1 MTPNVKNV
9 VIDGLIFAGKTT
21 AISNLKA
28 RLLSSTDTTYN
39 FFEEPVESWMNEGWL
54 KKYYSNIS
62 KFASSFQIRI
72 ILSHIQQKNEIEK
85 INVEQKS
92 TNIVNIC
99 ERSAITTLNVFS
111 KMLVADGVLDEI
123 EFKLHEQMIE
133 MFKYKKPDVL
143 IYLNIDPEIALLRNL
158 KRMRNGESNIQIE
171 YLRKLNQAYL
181 QELGNLAE
189 NIIVIDGTLDEA
201 VIVDKIMSHLLQN
214 MSH

>member
-1 MTPNVKNV
+1 MIPNVKNV

-21 AISNLKA
+21 AISNLKV
-28 RLLSSTDTTYN
+28 RLTSSADTTYN
-39 FFEEPVESWMNEGWL
+39 FFEEPVDSWMNEGWL
-54 KKYYSNIS
+54 EKYYSNIS

-111 KMLVADGVLDEI
+111 KMLVKDGVLDDI

-133 MFKYKKPDVL
+133 MFKYKKPDML
-143 IYLNIDPEIALLRNL
+143 IYLNIDPEIALMRNL

-181 QELGNLAE
+181 NELGNLAE

-201 VIVDKIMSHLLQN
+201 EIVDKIMKHLV
-214 MSH
+214 

>member
-1 MTPNVKNV
+1 MIQNIKNV

-21 AISNLKA
+21 AISNLKT
-28 RLLSSTDTTYN
+28 RLSSSSDTTFN
-39 FFEEPVESWMNEGWL
+39 FFEEPVESWMKEGWL
-54 KKYYSNIS
+54 EKYYSNIS

-85 INVEQKS
+85 INVDQKS

-133 MFKYKKPDVL
+133 MFNYKKPDVL
-143 IYLNIDPEIALLRNL
+143 IYLNIDPEIAIQRNL

-181 QELGNLAE
+181 NELENLAK
-189 NIIVIDGTLDEA
+189 NIIVIDGTLDEG

>member
-1 MTPNVKNV
+1 MIPNIKNV
-9 VIDGLIFAGKTT
+9 VIDGLIFSGKTT
-21 AISNLKA
+21 AIRNLNA
-28 RLLSSTDTTYN
+28 RLSSSTDTTFN

-54 KKYYSNIS
+54 EKYYSNIS

-85 INVEQKS
+85 INVDQKS

-111 KMLVADGVLDEI
+111 KMLVADGVLDDI

-143 IYLNIDPEIALLRNL
+143 IYLNIDPEIAILRNL

-181 QELGNLAE
+181 NELENLAE
-189 NIIVIDGTLDEA
+189 NIIVIDGTLDEE
-201 VIVDKIMSHLLQN
+201 VIVEKIMKHLV
-214 MSH
+214 

>member
-28 RLLSSTDTTYN
+28 RLTSFKSADTTFN

-54 KKYYSNIS
+54 EKYYSNIS

-72 ILSHIQQKNEIEK
+72 ILSHIQQKNEIEQ
-85 INVEQKS
+85 INRGQEAK
-92 TNIVNIC
+92 NIVNIS

-133 MFKYKKPDVL
+133 MFKYKKPDTL
-143 IYLNIDPEIALLRNL
+143 IYLNIDPEIALRRNL

-181 QELGNLAE
+181 KELGNLAE

-201 VIVDKIMSHLLQN
+201 EIVDKIMKHLI
-214 MSH
+214 

>member
-1 MTPNVKNV
+1 MIPNIKNV
-9 VIDGLIFAGKTT
+9 VIDGLIFSGKTT
-21 AISNLKA
+21 AIHNLKS
-28 RLLSSTDTTYN
+28 RLFSSADTTYN

-54 KKYYSNIS
+54 EKYYSNIS

-85 INVEQKS
+85 INVDQKS

-111 KMLVADGVLDEI
+111 KMLVADGVLDDI

-133 MFKYKKPDVL
+133 MFKYKRPDML

-158 KRMRNGESNIQIE
+158 KRMRSGESNIQIE

-181 QELGNLAE
+181 NELENLAE
-189 NIIVIDGTLDEA
+189 NIIVIDGTLDEE
-201 VIVDKIMSHLLQN
+201 VIVEKIMKHLI
-214 MSH
+214 

>member
-54 KKYYSNIS
+54 EKYYSNIS

-72 ILSHIQQKNEIEK
+72 ILSHIQQKNEIEQ
-85 INVEQKS
+85 INAEQKS
-92 TNIVNIC
+92 VNIVNIC

-123 EFKLHEQMIE
+123 ELKLHEQMIE

-143 IYLNIDPEIALLRNL
+143 VYLNIDPEIALQRNL

-181 QELGNLAE
+181 RELGNLAE
-189 NIIVIDGTLDEA
+189 TIIVIDGTLDE
-201 VIVDKIMSHLLQN
+201 VDIVDKIMKHLI
-214 MSH
+214 

>member
-28 RLLSSTDTTYN
+28 RLLSSVDTTFN
-39 FFEEPVESWMNEGWL
+39 FFEEPVDSWINEGWL
-54 KKYYSNIS
+54 EKYYSNIS

-72 ILSHIQQKNEIEK
+72 IMSHIQQKNEIEE
-85 INVEQKS
+85 INRSQESV
-92 TNIVNIC
+92 NIVNIC

-111 KMLVADGVLDEI
+111 KMLVEDGVLDEI

-143 IYLNIDPEIALLRNL
+143 VYLNIDPEIALQRNL
-158 KRMRNGESNIQIE
+158 KRMRNGESNIKIE

-181 QELGNLAE
+181 QELENLAE
-189 NIIVIDGTLDEA
+189 MIIVIDGTLDEA
-201 VIVDKIMSHLLQN
+201 EIVDKIMKHLV
-214 MSH
+214 

>member
-28 RLLSSTDTTYN
+28 RLSSFESGDTTFN
-39 FFEEPVESWMNEGWL
+39 FFEEPVESWINEGWL
-54 KKYYSNIS
+54 EKYYSNIS

-72 ILSHIQQKNEIEK
+72 IMSHIQQKNEIEE
-85 INVEQKS
+85 INRSQESK
-92 TNIVNIC
+92 NIVNIC

-111 KMLVADGVLDEI
+111 KMLIADGVLDEI

-133 MFKYKKPDVL
+133 MFKYKKPDML
-143 IYLNIDPEIALLRNL
+143 IYLNIDPEIALRRNL

-181 QELGNLAE
+181 QELENLAE

-201 VIVDKIMSHLLQN
+201 EIVDKIMKHLV
-214 MSH
+214 

>member
-28 RLLSSTDTTYN
+28 RLTSSADTTFN

-54 KKYYSNIS
+54 EKYYSNIS

-72 ILSHIQQKNEIEK
+72 ILSHIQQKNEIEE
-85 INVEQKS
+85 INCGQKS

-133 MFKYKKPDVL
+133 MFKYKKPDML
-143 IYLNIDPEIALLRNL
+143 IYLNIDPEIALRRNL
-158 KRMRNGESNIQIE
+158 KRMRNGESNIKIE

-189 NIIVIDGTLDEA
+189 NIIVIDGTLDE
-201 VIVDKIMSHLLQN
+201 VEIVDKIMKHLV
-214 MSH
+214 

>member
-1 MTPNVKNV
+1 MIPNVKNV
-9 VIDGLIFAGKTT
+9 VIDVLIFAGKTT

-39 FFEEPVESWMNEGWL
+39 FFEEPVDSWMNEGWL
-54 KKYYSNIS
+54 EKYYSNIS

-72 ILSHIQQKNEIEK
+72 ILSHIQQKNEIEE
-85 INVEQKS
+85 INCGQKS
-92 TNIVNIC
+92 ANIVNIC

-111 KMLVADGVLDEI
+111 KMLVKDGVLDDI

-133 MFKYKKPDVL
+133 MFKYKKPDML
-143 IYLNIDPEIALLRNL
+143 IYLNIDPEIALQRNL

-201 VIVDKIMSHLLQN
+201 EIVEKIMKHFV
-214 MSH
+214 

>member
-21 AISNLKA
+21 AISNLKT
-28 RLLSSTDTTYN
+28 RLLSSKDTTFN
-39 FFEEPVESWMNEGWL
+39 FFEEPVNSWMNEGWL
-54 KKYYSNIS
+54 EKYYSNIS

-72 ILSHIQQKNEIEK
+72 IMSHIQQKNEIEE
-85 INVEQKS
+85 INRGQESK
-92 TNIVNIC
+92 NIVNIS
-99 ERSAITTLNVFS
+99 ERGAITTLNVFS

-133 MFKYKKPDVL
+133 MFKYKKPDILV
-143 IYLNIDPEIALLRNL
+143 YLNIDPEIALRRNL
-158 KRMRNGESNIQIE
+158 KRMRNGESNITIE

-181 QELGNLAE
+181 NELENLAE

-201 VIVDKIMSHLLQN
+201 EIVDKIMKHLV
-214 MSH
+214 

>member
-21 AISNLKA
+21 AISNLKT
-28 RLLSSTDTTYN
+28 RLLSSSDTTFN

-54 KKYYSNIS
+54 EKYYSNIS

-72 ILSHIQQKNEIEK
+72 ILSHIKQKNEIEE
-85 INVEQKS
+85 INRGQESK
-92 TNIVNIC
+92 NIVNIS

-111 KMLVADGVLDEI
+111 KMLIADGVLDEI

-133 MFKYKKPDVL
+133 MFKYKKPDTL
-143 IYLNIDPEIALLRNL
+143 IYLNIDPEIALRRNL

-189 NIIVIDGTLDEA
+189 NIIVIDGTLDETE
-201 VIVDKIMSHLLQN
+201 IVDKIMKHLI
-214 MSH
+214 

>member
-1 MTPNVKNV
+1 MIPNIKNV
-9 VIDGLIFAGKTT
+9 VIDGLIFSGKTT
-21 AISNLKA
+21 AIRNLNA
-28 RLLSSTDTTYN
+28 RLSSSTDITYN

-54 KKYYSNIS
+54 EKYYSNIS

-72 ILSHIQQKNEIEK
+72 ILSHIQQKNEIER
-85 INVEQKS
+85 INKSQES

-111 KMLVADGVLDEI
+111 KMLLNDGVLDEI
-123 EFKLHEQMIE
+123 ELKLHELMIE

-143 IYLNIDPEIALLRNL
+143 IYLNIDPEIALRRNL

-181 QELGNLAE
+181 NELENLAE
-189 NIIVIDGTLDEA
+189 NIIVIDGTLDEE
-201 VIVDKIMSHLLQN
+201 VIVEKIMKHLI
-214 MSH
+214 

>member
-1 MTPNVKNV
+1 MIPNVKNV

-28 RLLSSTDTTYN
+28 RLTSSVDTTYN
-39 FFEEPVESWMNEGWL
+39 FFEEPVDSWMNEGWL
-54 KKYYSNIS
+54 EKYYSNIS
-62 KFASSFQIRI
+62 KFASSFQMRI

-85 INVEQKS
+85 INCGQKS
-92 TNIVNIC
+92 MNIVNIC

-111 KMLVADGVLDEI
+111 KMLVKDGVLDDI
-123 EFKLHEQMIE
+123 EFKLHELMIE
-133 MFKYKKPDVL
+133 MFKYKKPDML
-143 IYLNIDPEIALLRNL
+143 IYLNIDPEIALRRNL

-181 QELGNLAE
+181 NELGNLAE

-201 VIVDKIMSHLLQN
+201 EIVDKIMKHFV
-214 MSH
+214 

>member
-1 MTPNVKNV
+1 MIPNVKNV

-28 RLLSSTDTTYN
+28 RLTSSVDTTFN

-54 KKYYSNIS
+54 EKYYSNIS
-62 KFASSFQIRI
+62 KFASSFQMRI
-72 ILSHIQQKNEIEK
+72 ILSHIQQKYEIEK

-111 KMLVADGVLDEI
+111 KMLVKDGVLDDI

-133 MFKYKKPDVL
+133 MFKYKKPDML
-143 IYLNIDPEIALLRNL
+143 IYLNIDPEIALMRNL

-189 NIIVIDGTLDEA
+189 NIIVIDGTLDESE
-201 VIVDKIMSHLLQN
+201 IVDKIMKHLI
-214 MSH
+214 

>member
-1 MTPNVKNV
+1 MTPNIKNV

-54 KKYYSNIS
+54 EKYYSNIS

-72 ILSHIQQKNEIEK
+72 ILSHIQQKNEIEQ
-85 INVEQKS
+85 INAKQKS
-92 TNIVNIC
+92 ENIVNIS
-99 ERSAITTLNVFS
+99 ERGAITTLKVFS

-123 EFKLHEQMIE
+123 ELKLHEQMIE

-143 IYLNIDPEIALLRNL
+143 IYLNIDPEIALRRNM
-158 KRMRNGESNIQIE
+158 KRMRNGESNIKIE

-181 QELGNLAE
+181 RELGNLAE
-189 NIIVIDGTLDEA
+189 NIIVIDGTLDE
-201 VIVDKIMSHLLQN
+201 VDIVDKIMKHLI
-214 MSH
+214 

>member
-21 AISNLKA
+21 AISNLKT

-85 INVEQKS
+85 INAEQKS

-189 NIIVIDGTLDEA
+189 NIIVIDGTLDES

>member
-28 RLLSSTDTTYN
+28 RLSSFKSVDTTFN
-39 FFEEPVESWMNEGWL
+39 FFEEPVESWINEGWL
-54 KKYYSNIS
+54 EKYYSNIS

-72 ILSHIQQKNEIEK
+72 IMSHIQQKNEIEE
-85 INVEQKS
+85 INRSQESK
-92 TNIVNIC
+92 NIVNIC

-133 MFKYKKPDVL
+133 MFKYKKPDML
-143 IYLNIDPEIALLRNL
+143 IYLNIDPEIALRRNL
-158 KRMRNGESNIQIE
+158 KRMRNGESNIKIE

-181 QELGNLAE
+181 QELENLAE

-201 VIVDKIMSHLLQN
+201 EIIDKIMKHLV
-214 MSH
+214 

>member
-1 MTPNVKNV
+1 MSPNVKNV

-28 RLLSSTDTTYN
+28 RLPSSKDTTFN
-39 FFEEPVESWMNEGWL
+39 FFEEPVDSWMNEGWL
-54 KKYYSNIS
+54 EKYYSNIS

-72 ILSHIQQKNEIEK
+72 ILSHIQQKIKIEEINRSQESK
-85 INVEQKS
+85 
-92 TNIVNIC
+92 NIVNIS
-99 ERSAITTLNVFS
+99 ERGAITTLNVFS
-111 KMLVADGVLDEI
+111 KMLVKDGVLDEI

-133 MFKYKKPDVL
+133 MFNYKKPDIL

-158 KRMRNGESNIQIE
+158 KRMRNGESNITIE

-181 QELGNLAE
+181 NELENLAE

-201 VIVDKIMSHLLQN
+201 EIVDKIMKHLV
-214 MSH
+214 

>member
-1 MTPNVKNV
+1 MTLNIKNV

-28 RLLSSTDTTYN
+28 RLLSSTDKTYN
-39 FFEEPVESWMNEGWL
+39 FFEEPVESWINEGWL
-54 KKYYSNIS
+54 EKYYSNIS

-72 ILSHIQQKNEIEK
+72 ILSHIQQKNEIEE
-85 INVEQKS
+85 INAGQKS
-92 TNIVNIC
+92 ENIVNIC

-133 MFKYKKPDVL
+133 MFKYKKPDML
-143 IYLNIDPEIALLRNL
+143 IYLNIDPEIALRRNL

-201 VIVDKIMSHLLQN
+201 EIVDKIMKHLV
-214 MSH
+214 

>member
-1 MTPNVKNV
+1 MIPNVKNV

-21 AISNLKA
+21 AISNLKT
-28 RLLSSTDTTYN
+28 RLSSSTDTTYN

-54 KKYYSNIS
+54 EKYYSNIS

-133 MFKYKKPDVL
+133 MFKYKKPDIL
-143 IYLNIDPEIALLRNL
+143 IYLNIDPEIAILRNL

-181 QELGNLAE
+181 NELGNLAE

-201 VIVDKIMSHLLQN
+201 EIVDKIMSHLLQN

>member
-1 MTPNVKNV
+1 MTPNIKNV

-21 AISNLKA
+21 AISNLKT
-28 RLLSSTDTTYN
+28 RLSSFKSVDTTFN
-39 FFEEPVESWMNEGWL
+39 FFEEPVESWINEGWL
-54 KKYYSNIS
+54 EKYYSNIS

-72 ILSHIQQKNEIEK
+72 IMSHIQQKNEIEE
-85 INVEQKS
+85 INRSQESK
-92 TNIVNIC
+92 NIVNIC

-111 KMLVADGVLDEI
+111 KMLVVDGVLDEI

-133 MFKYKKPDVL
+133 MFKYKKPDML
-143 IYLNIDPEIALLRNL
+143 IYLNIDPEIALRRNL

-181 QELGNLAE
+181 NELENLAE

-201 VIVDKIMSHLLQN
+201 VIVEKIMKHLI
-214 MSH
+214 

>member
-28 RLLSSTDTTYN
+28 RLSSSADTTFN

-54 KKYYSNIS
+54 EKYYSNIS

-72 ILSHIQQKNEIEK
+72 ILSHIQQKNEIEE
-85 INVEQKS
+85 INRGQEAK
-92 TNIVNIC
+92 NIVNIS

-111 KMLVADGVLDEI
+111 KMLIADGVLDEI

-133 MFKYKKPDVL
+133 MFKYKKPDTL
-143 IYLNIDPEIALLRNL
+143 IYLNIDPEIALRRNL
-158 KRMRNGESNIQIE
+158 KRMRNGESNIKIE

-181 QELGNLAE
+181 KELGNLAE
-189 NIIVIDGTLDEA
+189 NIIVIDGTLNEA
-201 VIVDKIMSHLLQN
+201 EIVDKIMKHLI
-214 MSH
+214 

>member
-28 RLLSSTDTTYN
+28 RLARLLSSTDTTFN

-54 KKYYSNIS
+54 EKYYSNIS

-72 ILSHIQQKNEIEK
+72 ILSHIQQKNEIEE
-85 INVEQKS
+85 INCGQKS

-133 MFKYKKPDVL
+133 MFKYKKPDML
-143 IYLNIDPEIALLRNL
+143 IYLNIDPEIALRRNL
-158 KRMRNGESNIQIE
+158 KRMRNGESNIKIE

-189 NIIVIDGTLDEA
+189 NIIVIDGTLDE
-201 VIVDKIMSHLLQN
+201 VEIVDKIMKHLV
-214 MSH
+214 

>member
-28 RLLSSTDTTYN
+28 RLTSSADTTYN
-39 FFEEPVESWMNEGWL
+39 FFEEPVNSWMNEGWL
-54 KKYYSNIS
+54 EKYYSDIS

-72 ILSHIQQKNEIEK
+72 ILSHIKQKNEIEE
-85 INVEQKS
+85 INRGQEAK
-92 TNIVNIC
+92 NIVNIC

-111 KMLVADGVLDEI
+111 KMLVKDGVLDDI

-133 MFKYKKPDVL
+133 MFKYKKPDML
-143 IYLNIDPEIALLRNL
+143 IYLNIDPEIALMRNL

-201 VIVDKIMSHLLQN
+201 EIVDKIMKHLI
-214 MSH
+214 

>member
-28 RLLSSTDTTYN
+28 RLSSFESGDTTFN
-39 FFEEPVESWMNEGWL
+39 FFEEPVESWINEGWL
-54 KKYYSNIS
+54 EKYYSNIS

-72 ILSHIQQKNEIEK
+72 IMSHIQQKNEIEK
-85 INVEQKS
+85 INRGQESK
-92 TNIVNIC
+92 NIVNIC

-133 MFKYKKPDVL
+133 MFKYKKPDML
-143 IYLNIDPEIALLRNL
+143 IYLNIDPEIALRRNL

-181 QELGNLAE
+181 NELGNLAE

-201 VIVDKIMSHLLQN
+201 EIIDKIMKHLV
-214 MSH
+214 